1 MRLFFKEF
9 SSVCCL
15 SWIWSL
21 SMALAASS
29 FSALSFSIFC
39 SDSRLR
45 VAKVSWSSA
54 TFSDKSQAWKQERD
68 VRLGGKYLI
77 ACWVNIW
84 AGNSQ
89 NEIVY
94 RFIIQEINW
103 YFERFY
109 SWDIHK
115 FYWCIHGNLICTGRD
130 AISPKRYEREELFS
144 DCNFSWSHWQ
154 GYRAGSH
161 CHHCIVTR
169 CFKED
174 NYSQFSNMERDSQAS
189 PRVTHLYIISV
200 SLVFA
205 KD

>member
-21 SMALAASS
+21 SIAFEASS

-45 VAKVSWSSA
+45 VARVSCSSA
-54 TFSDKSQAWKQERD
+54 TFSDKSQAWKQQTLRTCGVWSKISDRTLNEY
-68 VRLGGKYLI
+68 LGR
-77 ACWVNIW
+77 
-84 AGNSQ
+84 GNSQ
-89 NEIVY
+89 NETVY

-115 FYWCIHGNLICTGRD
+115 FYWCIHGNLICTLCTR
-130 AISPKRYEREELFS
+130 
-144 DCNFSWSHWQ
+144 Q
-154 GYRAGSH
+154 GCYQSEKIWEGGTFFR
-161 CHHCIVTR
+161 
-169 CFKED
+169 
-174 NYSQFSNMERDSQAS
+174 
-189 PRVTHLYIISV
+189 L
-200 SLVFA
+200 
-205 KD
+205 